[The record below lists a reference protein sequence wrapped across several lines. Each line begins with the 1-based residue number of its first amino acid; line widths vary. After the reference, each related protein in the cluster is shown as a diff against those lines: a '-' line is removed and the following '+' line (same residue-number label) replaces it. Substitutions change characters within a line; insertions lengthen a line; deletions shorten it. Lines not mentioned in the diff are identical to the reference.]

1 MIKFIKEK
9 LFHPYDRRP
18 LYKRLLGYCGCP
30 CHKRKWFIYP
40 STIRMDTRYENEAS
54 NWITVCEDFYVDE
67 IEPQIQEMW
76 DDYWSSQFQLT
87 NDKLYDKINVI

>member
-18 LYKRLLGYCGCP
+18 LYKRLLGYCDCP
-30 CHKRKWFIYP
+30 YHKRKWFVYP
-40 STIRMDTRYENEAS
+40 PTIRKDTMYEDEAC

-67 IEPQIQEMW
+67 VAPQIQEMW
-76 DDYWSSQFQLT
+76 DEYWSSKF
-87 NDKLYDKINVI
+87 